1 MVILLVALIVI
12 GPKKLP
18 DAAKQLGRAIHEFRR
33 VSGGMRQDLQDALG
47 VDDLRSAFDLNRLL
61 GDDSAEKADPPLSG
75 PPPIGDIAIPAPDGF
90 PPTSS
95 VAAAADGE
103 SHLTDV
109 PPPPDPS
116 LYSAV

>member
-61 GDDSAEKADPPLSG
+61 ADDSPGAEGPLPPG
-75 PPPIGDIAIPAPDGF
+75 PPPIGDVAIPAPDGF
-90 PPTSS
+90 PPNSS
-95 VAAAADGE
+95 VAGRGDGG
-103 SHLTDV
+103 SHFTDV

-116 LYSAV
+116 LHGAV